1 MIFNIDE
8 PQRRNKIALIDAG
21 SRASWTYGQLSE
33 AVRVRQDCITQTGLV
48 FLFCTNDLPSVA
60 WYLACMESGVPVA
73 LANGQLEISL
83 RAGLISLYKPE
94 WIVADAKPDSSDYRA
109 TSQDRLGQDRL
120 GQDRLW
126 QAPPRPE
133 MPLHPDLALLLSTSG
148 STGSPKLVRL
158 TRANVVANASSIREA
173 LAIDADD
180 FPVAH
185 LPLHY
190 SYGLSV
196 LNSHLLAGSPI
207 LLSNMGLMSAG
218 FWEAVRE
225 YRVNSFS
232 GVPYT
237 YQMLR
242 RLDLDKL
249 NAPSLLTFT
258 QAGGKLDNDNV
269 AHFHEQVTRRGG
281 SFWVMYGQ
289 TEATARMTILP
300 ANELSRKLGSAG
312 KAIPGGRLSIKT
324 ETGEITS
331 NAGVAGELVYQGPN
345 VMMGYA
351 QSRDDLSR
359 GDELGGRL
367 ETGDR
372 ASLDEEG
379 FVSIL
384 GWAKR
389 DAKLFG
395 LRVNLDELEAFV
407 KKHGPAAAIAGE
419 DQVFIFCEFGSE
431 QDLQNIR
438 AELAAKLRLN
448 NRAFQFRRVDQL
460 PTNSS
465 GKIDYARLQ
474 NLI

>member
-1 MIFNIDE
+1 MIFDIDE
-8 PQRRNKIALIDAG
+8 PQRRNDVALIDAG
-21 SRASWTYGQLSE
+21 SRVSWTYGQLSD
-33 AVRVRQDCITQTGLV
+33 AVRACQDCLTQRGLA
-48 FLFCTNDLPSVA
+48 FLFCGNDLPSVA
-60 WYLACMESGVPVA
+60 WYLACIESGVPVA
-73 LANGQLEISL
+73 LASGQLETGL
-83 RAGLISLYKPE
+83 RADLISLYNPE
-94 WIVADAKPDSSDYRA
+94 WIIADAKPDSGDYKA
-109 TSQDRLGQDRL
+109 TSH
-120 GQDRLW
+120 DRLW
-126 QAPPRPE
+126 QGPPRPE
-133 MPLHPDLALLLSTSG
+133 MPLHPDLAVLLSTSG

-158 TRANVVANASSIREA
+158 TRANVTANADSIREA
-173 LAIDADD
+173 LAIAADHL
-180 FPVAH
+180 PVAH

-196 LNSHLLAGSPI
+196 LNSHLLAGARI
-207 LLSNMGLMSAG
+207 LLTNLGLMSAG
-218 FWEAVRE
+218 FWDAIRE
-225 YRVNSFS
+225 YKANSFS

-242 RLDLDKL
+242 RLDIDKV
-249 NAPSLLTFT
+249 NAPHLLTFT
-258 QAGGKLDNDNV
+258 QAGGKLDTANIS
-269 AHFHEQVTRRGG
+269 HLHEQVTRRGG

-300 ANELSRKLGSAG
+300 ANELPRKLGSAG

-324 ETGEITS
+324 ENGEITS
-331 NAGVAGELVYQGPN
+331 GAGIAGELVYDGPN

-351 QSRDDLSR
+351 QSRQDLSR
-359 GDELGGRL
+359 GDELQGRL

-379 FVSIL
+379 FVYIL
-384 GWAKR
+384 GRSKR

-407 KKHGPAAAIAGE
+407 KKHGPAAAVAG
-419 DQVFIFCEFGSE
+419 DGRVFIFCEFGSE

-438 AELAAKLRLN
+438 TELATKLRLN
-448 NRAFQFRRVDQL
+448 SSAFQFRRIDQL

-465 GKIDYARLQ
+465 GKIDYTRLQ